1 MKKDDSQF
9 KTLVENGMESAPFD
23 GGLLFAA
30 IGEEATRQE
39 LNDDKRVTE
48 SIGIQRNDVPGGK
61 DLDAQAVVVE
71 VDANVENAVRSVD
84 RSAAMQLLLLP
95 QPANVIQIDQLL
107 RFRFVQG
114 DFFFDPLVR
123 RALERLQREAL
134 AFRVKEI
141 QQHLKGAVQ
150 SVVKLAEFVLELY
163 VQTITTRATE
173 KKRGERRN
181 LKEEKKKKKNFF
193 YSLRWILQPEPTT
206 QREARPR
213 WLLRIVEKRPAI
225 DWAAGREECG
235 LDNRVKVQLPRWP
248 VTSPATKPSEKYFFS
263 FHSSSD
269 VTFRKKSRKIRN
281 K

>member
-181 LKEEKKKKKNFF
+181 LKEEKNKKKNFF
-193 YSLRWILQPEPTT
+193 THSAGYFSLSPQLN
-206 QREARPR
+206 
-213 WLLRIVEKRPAI
+213 EKHVPDGCYAS
-225 DWAAGREECG
+225 
-235 LDNRVKVQLPRWP
+235 L
-248 VTSPATKPSEKYFFS
+248 
-263 FHSSSD
+263 
-269 VTFRKKSRKIRN
+269 KSVRQ
-281 K
+281 